1 MDFDLTDYQREQD
14 EEDFDEFVRE
24 NHPQYEEAPG
34 AGYDMDFQEEIM
46 SMIYCEICDL
56 NIDTD
61 FHAEHFEDLHEED

>member
-34 AGYDMDFQEEIM
+34 AGYDMDF
-46 SMIYCEICDL
+46 
-56 NIDTD
+56 
-61 FHAEHFEDLHEED
+61 